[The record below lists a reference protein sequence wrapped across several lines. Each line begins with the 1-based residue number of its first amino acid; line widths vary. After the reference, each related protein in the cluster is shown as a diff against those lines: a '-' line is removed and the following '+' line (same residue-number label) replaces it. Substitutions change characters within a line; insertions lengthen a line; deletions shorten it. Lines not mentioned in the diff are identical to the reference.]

1 MRAFVNLQISQ
12 LRNEIESKQSQI
24 AELKDEGQKV
34 TLAFQQLQREH
45 GKLKEEETEKSKKL
59 QVGGG
64 RLGTFCFKIKSPFHL
79 GGKAMFRN
87 RWKHSETNCVKAFR
101 FLQQMN
107 ESRIANYFFTFQ
119 LPYFPKFP
127 PNKITFFHLSRSSSP

>member
-79 GGKAMFRN
+79 GEKAN
-87 RWKHSETNCVKAFR
+87 VSEPLEAFGDE
-101 FLQQMN
+101 LCQSLSILAAN
-107 ESRIANYFFTFQ
+107 E
-119 LPYFPKFP
+119 
-127 PNKITFFHLSRSSSP
+127 